1 MTVTSKCAPLA
12 GPPQQ
17 PSGQLPGL
25 SGPSLRAPLRR
36 DPRRVSQMR
45 LSPVRPD
52 QPGLSS
58 EPQAPP
64 TRALVQAHVPA
75 SPSPTSPR
83 GPLRCAC
90 LTEPGGG
97 TGILAFQ
104 SGARGLVHGTSLGHM
119 PLSRGLKGPPPH
131 VELFRKVQVHGTGC
145 MARTSWDTRA
155 LAEMLDLSGHPH
167 TRSVWPRCVLKASGD
182 PEIVTCFLH
191 SFDRGK

>member
-1 MTVTSKCAPLA
+1 MHPWRDLPSSPLA
-12 GPPQQ
+12 SSPASQ
-17 PSGQLPGL
+17 GL
-25 SGPSLRAPLRR
+25 LS
-36 DPRRVSQMR
+36 RRVSQMR

-64 TRALVQAHVPA
+64 MRALVQAHVPA
-75 SPSPTSPR
+75 SPSLTSPR

-104 SGARGLVHGTSLGHM
+104 SGARGLVHGTSLGRT

-131 VELFRKVQVHGTGC
+131 VELFPESSS
-145 MARTSWDTRA
+145 SWDRMCGQDFLGHTGIGRDA
-155 LAEMLDLSGHPH
+155 GLIGPPTHAVSLAPLRLEGIRGPRNRHVLS
-167 TRSVWPRCVLKASGD
+167 SL
-182 PEIVTCFLH
+182 F
-191 SFDRGK
+191 